1 MLRSYLTLALRSL
14 FRYKIH
20 SSISVLGLAVGFA
33 CFTVVFVF
41 IVHEMSYDAFHED
54 AERLYRVRSD
64 VIEKRTDTR
73 NSYATISHSMAP
85 LLKSDFPEI
94 EDIVRVCRDYHS
106 EPIWSVHYQDKHF
119 LEDQVYFAD
128 PMFFDFFS
136 FPLTE
141 GDAQTVLEAPHSI
154 VLTEQTASKYFGS
167 DSPMGKILHIGLE
180 GHSTDE
186 YLVTGVV
193 QDLPSNTHFKFDFVV
208 SIKELMLRRGVN
220 ESWFHTYIRLVEN
233 ASPEVLENKFPE
245 FLERHKYNVE
255 EWEWRIRL
263 FLQPLQD
270 IHLHSHFEGELGPNR
285 NVRYL
290 YLLMGISLV
299 ILLIVCINYV
309 NLSTFRFTQRA
320 KEVGLRKA
328 LGGVQS
334 QLIQQFLGETLLLTF
349 FAFLVSLVLVLCSW
363 PYLSGFLELDVKIDA
378 FRLAIDYGLWLF
390 ASIVCISLISGL
402 YPAFFLANFNPS
414 ATLGGHTQG
423 RGTADSLRK
432 TLVIFQF
439 VLSIVLIITTLALR
453 NQLAFVRSHDLGF
466 DREQVVV
473 IPAKTLQP
481 TRIAEYLQDPRIL
494 NISGTFGSPGVSDN
508 ADSGRFIPE
517 GRDAVSMNSIDVG
530 YTYLE
535 TMGLELIAGRDFSAD
550 FPLDEHDAFII
561 NESAAKFLG
570 WKNPVGKRLERTS
583 MPQRQSASSKVIG
596 VVKNFHYQS
605 LHHSIEPLV
614 IGLRWNMGNMLF
626 IQHLTVRIDPGDI
639 SGALAFL
646 EAKTREFVPD
656 EPFRYYFLDEV
667 FDQFYRAE
675 EKIFRL
681 IGFLSTLSIVI
692 ICLGVLGLTSFS
704 VEQRMKEIGVRKVLG
719 ASSYNLVYLLMKP
732 VLVWL
737 VAANLIAWP
746 VAYMTSQ
753 AWLQHFAY
761 RIDTDG
767 WAFLLG
773 SLTQGLTVIITIVLQ
788 ASKAVQINP
797 IQTLK
802 SE

>member
-1 MLRSYLTLALRSL
+1 MLRSHLKLALRSL

-20 SSISVLGLAVGFA
+20 SSISVLGLAIGFA
-33 CFTVVFVF
+33 CFIIVFVF
-41 IVHEMSYDAFHED
+41 IAHEMNYDAFHEN

-64 VIEKRTDTR
+64 KIEKRTGIR
-73 NSYATISHSMAP
+73 HGNAAIWHSIAP

-94 EDIVRVCRDYHS
+94 EDIVRVRLFYGQS
-106 EPIWSVHYQDKHF
+106 WSIHYQDKHF

-141 GDAQTVLEAPHSI
+141 GDARTALEAPYSI

-167 DSPMGKILHIGLE
+167 DNPVGKTLHIGIDSN
-180 GHSTDE
+180 STYE

-193 QDLPSNTHFKFDFVV
+193 QDLPSNTHFKFDFIA
-208 SIKELMLRRGVN
+208 SIKEFKLRKGF
-220 ESWFHTYIRLVEN
+220 ETYCHTYLRLAKN
-233 ASPEVLENKFPE
+233 ASPEVLENKSSE
-245 FLERHKYNVE
+245 FLERYYNIK
-255 EWEWRIRL
+255 EWEWTMQL
-263 FLQPLQD
+263 FLQPLQN
-270 IHLHSHFEGELGPNR
+270 IHLHSHFKYELSPNR
-285 NVRYL
+285 DVRYL
-290 YLLMGISLV
+290 YLLMGIALV

-309 NLSTFRFTQRA
+309 NISTFRFTQRA

-328 LGGVQS
+328 LGSVQS
-334 QLIQQFLGETLLLTF
+334 QLIQQFLGETLLLTL
-349 FAFLVSLVLVLCSW
+349 FAFLVSLVLVMCSW
-363 PYLSGFLELDVKIDA
+363 PYLSRFLGPDVEIAA

-390 ASIVCISLISGL
+390 ASIVCIGLIAGL
-402 YPAFFLANFNPS
+402 YPAFFLAKFNPA
-414 ATLGGHTQG
+414 ATLGGHTQSG
-423 RGTADSLRK
+423 ATAGFLRK

-439 VLSIVLIITTLALR
+439 VLSIVLIITTLALH
-453 NQLAFVRSHDLGF
+453 NQLEFVRSQDLGF

-473 IPAKTLQP
+473 IPAKIFQP

-494 NISGTFGSPGVSDN
+494 NISGTFGSPGVLDME
-508 ADSGRFIPE
+508 GRFIPE
-517 GRDAVSMNSIDVG
+517 GQDKVSMNAIDVG

-550 FPLDEHDAFII
+550 FASDEHEAFII

-570 WKNPVGKRLERTS
+570 WKNPVAKRLERTS
-583 MPQRQSASSKVIG
+583 MPQRRSASSKVIG
-596 VVKNFHYQS
+596 VVKDFHYQS

-614 IGLRWNMGNMLF
+614 IGLRWNMQNAL
-626 IQHLTVRIDPGDI
+626 IIKHLTARIHPGDI

-646 EAKTREFVPD
+646 EAKTREFVPN
-656 EPFRYYFLDEV
+656 EPFRYYFLDDV
-667 FDQFYRAE
+667 FDQFYRE
-675 EKIFRL
+675 EERIFRL
-681 IGFLSTLSIVI
+681 IGFFSTLSIVI
-692 ICLGVLGLTSFS
+692 ICLGVLGLASFS
-704 VEQRMKEIGVRKVLG
+704 VEQRMKEIGIRKVLG
-719 ASSYNLVYLLMKP
+719 ASSPGLVYLLMKP

-737 VAANLIAWP
+737 VAANLLAWP
-746 VAYMTSQ
+746 VAYMTNQ

-761 RIDTDG
+761 RTDSAG

-773 SLTQGLTVIITIVLQ
+773 SLTQALTVMITIVLQ
-788 ASKAVQINP
+788 TSKAVQINP

>member
-1 MLRSYLTLALRSL
+1 MLRSYLKLALRSL

-20 SSISVLGLAVGFA
+20 SSISVFGLSIGFA
-33 CFTVVFVF
+33 CFIIVFVF
-41 IVHEMSYDAFHED
+41 IGHEMSYDAFHENS
-54 AERLYRVRSD
+54 ERLYRVRSD
-64 VIEKRTDTR
+64 VFEKRTDTR
-73 NSYATISHSMAP
+73 YSYATIWHSMTP

-136 FPLTE
+136 FPLIE

-154 VLTEQTASKYFGS
+154 VLTERTASKYFGS
-167 DSPMGKILHIGLE
+167 DSPMGKILHIGLD
-180 GHSTDE
+180 GNNVYE

-193 QDLPSNTHFKFDFVV
+193 QDLPSNTHFKFDFVA
-208 SIKELMLRRGVN
+208 SIKELHLRRGMN
-220 ESWFHTYIRLVEN
+220 ESWFHTYIRLAEN
-233 ASPEVLENKFPE
+233 ASPEILENKFSE
-245 FLERHKYNVE
+245 FLERHKYNIE
-255 EWEWRIRL
+255 EWGWGIQL

-290 YLLMGISLV
+290 YLLMGIGLV

-328 LGGVQS
+328 LGGMQS
-334 QLIQQFLGETLLLTF
+334 QLMLQFLGETLLLTF
-349 FAFLVSLVLVLCSW
+349 FAFLFSLVLVLCSW
-363 PYLSGFLELDVKIDA
+363 LYLSRFLGPDIEIGA
-378 FRLAIDYGLWLF
+378 FRLAIDYGFWLF
-390 ASIVCISLISGL
+390 ASIVCIGLISGL
-402 YPAFFLANFNPS
+402 YPAFFLAKFNP
-414 ATLGGHTQG
+414 ADTLGGHIQSG
-423 RGTADSLRK
+423 VTAGFLRK

-439 VLSIVLIITTLALR
+439 VLSIVLIITTLALH
-453 NQLAFVRSHDLGF
+453 NQLVFMRSHDLGF

-473 IPAKTLQP
+473 IPARTLRP
-481 TRIAEYLQDPRIL
+481 ASIAEYLQDPRIL

-508 ADSGRFIPE
+508 SGRFIPE
-517 GRDAVSMNSIDVG
+517 GQDAVTMNTIDVG
-530 YTYLE
+530 YTYLK
-535 TMGLELIAGRDFSAD
+535 TMGLELIAGRDFSVD
-550 FPLDEHDAFII
+550 LSSDEHDSFII

-570 WKNPVGKRLERTS
+570 WKNPVSKRLERTS

-596 VVKNFHYQS
+596 VVKDFHYQS
-605 LHHSIEPLV
+605 LHHSIKPLI
-614 IGLRWNMGNMLF
+614 IGLRWNMGNKLV
-626 IQHLTVRIDPGDI
+626 IQHLTVRIHPGDI

-646 EAKTREFVPD
+646 EAKTREFVPN

-667 FDQFYRAE
+667 FDQFYRE
-675 EKIFRL
+675 EEQTSRL
-681 IGFLSTLSIVI
+681 IGFFSTLSIVI
-692 ICLGVLGLTSFS
+692 ICLGVLGLASFS
-704 VEQRMKEIGVRKVLG
+704 VEQRLKEIGIRKVLG
-719 ASSYNLVYLLMKP
+719 ASSLGLVYLLMKP

-737 VAANLIAWP
+737 VVANLIAWP
-746 VAYMTSQ
+746 VVYITNQ

-761 RIDTDG
+761 RIDSVG
-767 WAFLLG
+767 WEFLLG
-773 SLTQGLTVIITIVLQ
+773 SLVQALTVVITIVLQ
-788 ASKAVQINP
+788 TSKAVQVNP
-797 IQTLK
+797 VQTLK